1 MIKLQN
7 KKIVSIIL
15 LNEGMLY
22 QTTINRITCN
32 FYRLSNNKNI
42 TND

>member
-1 MIKLQN
+1 MVKLQN

-22 QTTINRITCN
+22 QTIINRIACN
-32 FYRLSNNKNI
+32 FLSLI
-42 TND
+42 Q